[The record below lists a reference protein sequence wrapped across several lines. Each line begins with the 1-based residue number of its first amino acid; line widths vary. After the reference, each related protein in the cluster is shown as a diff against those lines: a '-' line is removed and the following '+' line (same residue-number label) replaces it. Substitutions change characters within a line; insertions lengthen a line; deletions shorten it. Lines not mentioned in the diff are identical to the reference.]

1 MIKVFLVEDEI
12 IIREA
17 IHKMIPW
24 AEYGFELIGE
34 AKDGEMALP
43 LIKKSKPDVLITDIK
58 MPFMD
63 GLTLSRLVKKDLPNT
78 KIIIISGYDDFDY
91 ARQAITLGI
100 EQYLLKPISKDEFLE
115 LLEGIRSKY
124 KKENEQKL
132 YYQKFENEIKAY
144 EKNAQRDFF
153 ELLVSE
159 DVDLQRIYEQADR
172 LQIDIMA
179 QCYNLVLFDIGAKSD
194 YQNVGDRYSN
204 DAADVQNKIDEF
216 FINNRS
222 YQLFRN
228 QQFNYA
234 VLIKG
239 DENEIGQITAECIE
253 FLKTTFEQNGTLEW
267 FVCAGKS
274 VERLSMMSECYKEA
288 MKSFAYRYLG
298 YRYVFS
304 YENIEK
310 TEKDEDM
317 NLQNIDM
324 NAVKQEIIYN
334 FLFNALDEEV
344 DSFVKNYLQM
354 IGGEAMRSKMFQQYI
369 LLNLHFCLTSF
380 AEKLGYDK
388 TEIDDSLKFIVDER
402 IKSTEDLEKIIGS
415 ILRKG
420 IRLREERS
428 KGRNQSVIRTALQYM
443 EENFTDDSLTLN
455 RVAGVANV
463 SANHFSA
470 LFSQEMGQTFIEY
483 LTQLRMNRAKEQLRC
498 TDMRSGE
505 IALEVGYKDP
515 HYFSFLFKKTQGCTP
530 SEYRNQTRSQK

>member
-115 LLEGIRSKY
+115 VLEGIRSKY

-388 TEIDDSLKFIVDER
+388 TEIDDSLKFIIDER

>member
-115 LLEGIRSKY
+115 VLEGIRSKY

>member
-115 LLEGIRSKY
+115 VLEGIRSKY

-470 LFSQEMGQTFIEY
+470 LFSQKMGQTFIEY